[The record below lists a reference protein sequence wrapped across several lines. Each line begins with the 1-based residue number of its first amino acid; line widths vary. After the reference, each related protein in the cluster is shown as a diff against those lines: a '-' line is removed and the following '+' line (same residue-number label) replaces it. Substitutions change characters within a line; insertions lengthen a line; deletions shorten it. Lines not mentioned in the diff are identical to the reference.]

1 MREVVKTLKQFAED
15 KKQIERQKD
24 QLIKELENPN
34 FKINMFQKVK
44 DQNNEMVA
52 ENKKKEILI
61 LKIIDKV
68 IKFSERMP
76 EIQKEFKNVKTAEDL
91 LTKLTK
97 VTETYVP

>member
-1 MREVVKTLKQFAED
+1 
-15 KKQIERQKD
+15 
-24 QLIKELENPN
+24 
-34 FKINMFQKVK
+34 
-44 DQNNEMVA
+44 MVA